1 MSRHRVRRTTP
12 WPPARSGYGAGS
24 LSAAITNNATTSVT
38 LKLVAGTTGTIRLTT
53 TTSNLLVRLKASAGT
68 YDVSQYTNSSRYADF
83 INLAPGTYTAYVA
96 TSFSSGNPIWSSGKS
111 VTAQSGKTLSY
122 SVP

>member
-1 MSRHRVRRTTP
+1 M
-12 WPPARSGYGAGS
+12 
-24 LSAAITNNATTSVT
+24 
-38 LKLVAGTTGTIRLTT
+38 
-53 TTSNLLVRLKASAGT
+53 RLKASAGT